1 MVGYLRNV
9 TFGIVVIT
17 LGACAAGEGDTA
29 DERTVLISA
38 CETQQGIGWLRKE
51 YGEDYCA
58 CWADA
63 AKDGLDQA
71 TYAELVKAS
80 RAELKAENETERE
93 NLARAAFGANAQAAD
108 AARMA
113 CRK

>member
-1 MVGYLRNV
+1 MVGYLRKV
-9 TFGIVVIT
+9 TLSMVVVT
-17 LGACAAGEGDTA
+17 LGACAAGEGDTP
-29 DERTVLISA
+29 DERTVLINA

-51 YGEDYCA
+51 YGENYCA

-63 AKDGLDQA
+63 AKDSLGQA
-71 TYAELVKAS
+71 TYAQLVKAS

-93 NLARAAFGANAQAAD
+93 SLARAAFGAYAQAAD
-108 AARMA
+108 AARMV